1 MRRWWFKH
9 PDQISSGKEIKLQQ
23 AQYLLQRTAQLGLE
37 IEERYQQIHAQGNPE
52 LSEHRVGRSTQK
64 RLDLQVLL
72 DPFEKLFD
80 LPAFFVNIC
89 DLLSLKVMRIGDK
102 LILDTAFQVGV
113 VDLAKALLNSLEPDE
128 LILADSRAFSSGPLL
143 QVLDLGIAF
152 QPGDEENS
160 VLSQRVVPAVI
171 SKAPVKAGKGTFGQL
186 EGSGP
191 FDLMLFSLGH
201 V

>member
-1 MRRWWFKH
+1 MRPWWPKKS
-9 PDQISSGKEIKLQQ
+9 DQISSGKEIKLQQ

-102 LILDTAFQVGV
+102 LILDTGFLVRV

-128 LILADSRAFSSGPLL
+128 LIRADTRAFSSGPLL
-143 QVLDLGIAF
+143 QVLGLGIAF
-152 QPGDEENS
+152 QPGDEENP
-160 VLSQRVVPAVI
+160 VLSQRVV
-171 SKAPVKAGKGTFGQL
+171 TCRNQ
-186 EGSGP
+186 
-191 FDLMLFSLGH
+191 
-201 V
+201 

>member
-1 MRRWWFKH
+1 LRSWRLEKS
-9 PDQISSGKEIKLQQ
+9 DQISSDKEIELQQ
-23 AQYLLQRTAQLGLE
+23 AQYPLQRTAQLGLE
-37 IEERYQQIHAQGNPE
+37 IQERNQQIHAQGNPE
-52 LSEHRVGRSTQK
+52 LSEHCVGRSTQK

-102 LILDTAFQVGV
+102 LILDTAFLVGV

-128 LILADSRAFSSGPLL
+128 LILSDTRAFSSGPLL

-152 QPGDEENS
+152 QPGNEENP
-160 VLSQRVVPAVI
+160 VLSQRVV
-171 SKAPVKAGKGTFGQL
+171 TCRNQ
-186 EGSGP
+186 
-191 FDLMLFSLGH
+191 
-201 V
+201 